1 MDTAIRAFSA
11 IKLLFCSLAFGAL
24 VALVSVPETAELA
37 AANNG
42 EFLNN
47 KAAVVGS
54 NIGGGGPG
62 GGP

>member
-11 IKLLFCSLAFGAL
+11 IKLLFCSLAL
-24 VALVSVPETAELA
+24 DVALVSVAELAELA
-37 AANNG
+37 AANNE

-47 KAAVVGS
+47 KAAVAGS
-54 NIGGGGPG
+54 KRGGGGPG